1 MQFIS
6 ETKAQELS
14 NYQLLPGDIVISR
27 SGTIDRACV
36 IPPELGFSIMSS
48 NLIRISVNTHLC
60 LPQLLSKFINY
71 SSIFQYQ
78 IEEKSKGT
86 TRKFLD
92 NNILRS
98 ILLPLPPIRE
108 QKRIVARVDEFLS
121 TAENIEVA
129 AQNVRQKISMI
140 DHAILAKAFRGE
152 LVPQDPNDEPASV
165 LLQRLKSKT
174 KQQIAIQTKLT
185 N

>member
-1 MQFIS
+1 
-6 ETKAQELS
+6 
-14 NYQLLPGDIVISR
+14 
-27 SGTIDRACV
+27 
-36 IPPELGFSIMSS
+36 MSS